1 MVPVKTKTYKIL
13 VVCFIVKIQIILNL
27 LLFMFLSSNLREPDR
42 DMRVNLQRLNK
53 VQYTVMECN
62 LW

>member
-13 VVCFIVKIQIILNL
+13 VVCFNVKILTIFYL
-27 LLFMFLSSNLREPDR
+27 LLFMFLSFNLKEPDR